1 VRKIVASV
9 WMTLDGVFD
18 ADIMDQW
25 FYPYHSDDRAAYI
38 KETIVASDALLLG
51 RTTYEMLAPYWST
64 QVTDENGPASKL
76 NSMLKYVVSSTLK
89 EAHWN
94 NSTIIKEHVIEEI
107 TRLKQQPGHDLLIP
121 GSATFVQSLMHTDLI
136 DEYQFLVHPMIMGS
150 GKRFFKDWMGMAR
163 LKLVESK
170 TLSLGVV
177 LLCYQ
182 PAKN

>member
-1 VRKIVASV
+1 MRKIVASV

-94 NSTIIKEHVIEEI
+94 NSTIM
-107 TRLKQQPGHDLLIP
+107 IP
-121 GSATFVQSLMHTDLI
+121 
-136 DEYQFLVHPMIMGS
+136 
-150 GKRFFKDWMGMAR
+150 AR
-163 LKLVESK
+163 NSFSTELAPYRINCL
-170 TLSLGVV
+170 
-177 LLCYQ
+177 
-182 PAKN
+182 